1 MAEMIQGK
9 ARICIVNYKTPQ
21 LIRICLRAI
30 RKFTQYP
37 VEVVV
42 VDNDS
47 QDESVEYLRS
57 LDWIRLIE
65 RKPNPG
71 DPRGSFDEG
80 SAYDLGLA
88 DCETEF
94 FVVMHSDTVALRPGW
109 LTELISH
116 FNNDPKIACVGSDKI
131 EEEPGWRTLLKK
143 ATDFKKFKR
152 KLFPKPDP
160 FGKYREHNRTICCLY
175 RTDVLKK
182 ENLSFLPDYEK
193 KFTSG
198 KKLYLEIVDRGY
210 KTITLSNAVMRTIV
224 AHLTHATQI
233 ANPDLFPLAKRTFR
247 KWSRIINKKLRSEP
261 FKGLLQDTT
270 LDK

>member
-1 MAEMIQGK
+1 MTEAK

-21 LIRICLRAI
+21 VTRICLRAI
-30 RKFTQYP
+30 RKFTDYP

-71 DPRGSFDEG
+71 DPRGSYDEG
-80 SAYDLGLA
+80 IAYDWGLE
-88 DCETEF
+88 DCQAEF
-94 FVVMHSDTVALRPGW
+94 YVVMHSDTVALRKGW
-109 LTELISH
+109 LTELIGH
-116 FNNDPKIACVGSDKI
+116 FGDDPQIACFGSDKI
-131 EEEPGWRTLLKK
+131 EEEPAWRTFLKK

-152 KLFPKPDP
+152 RLFPKTDP
-160 FGKYREHNRTICCLY
+160 LGKYRDHNRTICCLY

-182 ENLSFLPDYEK
+182 ENLSFLPDYEMGM
-193 KFTSG
+193 TSG
-198 KKLYLEIVDRGY
+198 KKLYLEIEDRGY
-210 KTITLSNAVMRTIV
+210 KTVTLPNSVMRKIV
-224 AHLTHATQI
+224 SHLTHATQI
-233 ANPDLFPLAKRTFR
+233 ANPEQFPLGRRTYR
-247 KWSRIINKKLRSEP
+247 KWSRFINRKLNSEP
-261 FKGLLQDTT
+261 FKTLLQETS